1 MKKNLKYLLA
11 LCLTIALVF
20 SLAACGQ
27 KADETPNDAQDDQQ
41 TEQEEFT
48 PANYSI
54 AALKGPTAMGL
65 VKLMKDS
72 ESGETTGNEYTFTL
86 AGSADEVTPALL
98 KGELDMA
105 CVPANLAAV
114 LYNKTEGEIE
124 VLAVNTLGVLYI
136 VENGESVHSM
146 ADLKGKTIVAAGK
159 GSTPEY
165 ALRYLLTENGI
176 DPDNDVTIDWKSEHS
191 ECVAALASGQASV
204 ALLPQPFVTVAQSKI
219 EGLRMALDLNAE
231 WDALDNGSALITGVI
246 VARRAVVEENP
257 AAVNEFLKEYAA
269 SVDYVNANTAD
280 AAALI
285 GEYSIVD
292 AAVAEK
298 ALPYCQTHKMPIVV
312 CTTGLSEELQLKVV
326 QLSRSVPVFKSANMS
341 MGINV
346 LSELCKRASAILGA
360 NYDIEIVEQHHHNK
374 LDAPSGTALMLADA
388 INEENDG
395 AYHYVYDRSSVRQKR
410 DPKEIGIS
418 AVRGG
423 SIVGDHEVLF
433 CGPDEVI
440 TLRHTAYSRN
450 IFANGATNAAVYL
463 AKKEPGLYNMSNMIA
478 EM

>member
-27 KADETPNDAQDDQQ
+27 KADETPNDARDDQQ

-146 ADLKGKTIVAAGK
+146 ADLKG
-159 GSTPEY
+159 STPEY

-257 AAVNEFLKEYAA
+257 AAVEAFLKDYAA
-269 SVDYVNANTAD
+269 SVDWVNANTAD

-298 ALPYCQTHKMPIVV
+298 ALPYCNIV
-312 CTTGLSEELQLKVV
+312 CLTGADLLE
-326 QLSRSVPVFKSANMS
+326 
-341 MGINV
+341 
-346 LSELCKRASAILGA
+346 
-360 NYDIEIVEQHHHNK
+360 
-374 LDAPSGTALMLADA
+374 ALPGYL
-388 INEENDG
+388 
-395 AYHYVYDRSSVRQKR
+395 
-410 DPKEIGIS
+410 
-418 AVRGG
+418 
-423 SIVGDHEVLF
+423 EVLYNAS
-433 CGPDEVI
+433 P
-440 TLRHTAYSRN
+440 
-450 IFANGATNAAVYL
+450 AAV
-463 AKKEPGLYNMSNMIA
+463 GG
-478 EM
+478 EMPDNSFYFA

>member
-1 MKKNLKYLLA
+1 MKKNLKHLLA

-27 KADETPNDAQDDQQ
+27 KADETQNDQQ

-48 PANYSI
+48 PASYSI

-72 ESGETTGNEYTFTL
+72 ESGETTGNGYTFTL

-124 VLAVNTLGVLYI
+124 VLAVNTLSVLYI
-136 VENGESVHSM
+136 VENGESVQSI
-146 ADLKGKTIVAAGK
+146 ADLKGQTIVAAGK

-219 EGLRMALDLNAE
+219 EGLRMALDLTKE
-231 WDALDNGSALITGVI
+231 WDALDNGSGLITGVI

-257 AAVNEFLKEYAA
+257 AAVEAFLKDYAA
-269 SVDYVNANTAD
+269 SVDWVNANTAD

-285 GEYSIVD
+285 GEYGIVD

-298 ALPYCQTHKMPIVV
+298 ALPYCNIV
-312 CTTGLSEELQLKVV
+312 CLTGADLLE
-326 QLSRSVPVFKSANMS
+326 
-341 MGINV
+341 
-346 LSELCKRASAILGA
+346 
-360 NYDIEIVEQHHHNK
+360 
-374 LDAPSGTALMLADA
+374 ALPGYL
-388 INEENDG
+388 
-395 AYHYVYDRSSVRQKR
+395 
-410 DPKEIGIS
+410 
-418 AVRGG
+418 
-423 SIVGDHEVLF
+423 EVLYNAS
-433 CGPDEVI
+433 P
-440 TLRHTAYSRN
+440 
-450 IFANGATNAAVYL
+450 AAV
-463 AKKEPGLYNMSNMIA
+463 GG
-478 EM
+478 EMPDNSFYFA

>member
-1 MKKNLKYLLA
+1 MKSLKKFFA
-11 LCLTIALVF
+11 LCLTLALVL
-20 SLAACGQ
+20 SLAACAQ
-27 KADETPNDAQDDQQ
+27 KPAEDPDSGETPD
-41 TEQEEFT
+41 T
-48 PANYSI
+48 PAQEVEAPVTARI

-65 VKLMKDS
+65 VKLMKDNDELTAALLDS
-72 ESGETTGNEYTFTL
+72 SKPYEGEVGNLYTFTL
-86 AGSADEVTPALL
+86 AGSADEVTPALI

-191 ECVAALASGQASV
+191 ECVAALASGQTSI

-257 AAVNEFLKEYAA
+257 AAVEAFLKDYAA
-269 SVDYVNANTAD
+269 SVDWVNANTAD

-298 ALPYCQTHKMPIVV
+298 ALPYCNIV
-312 CTTGLSEELQLKVV
+312 CL
-326 QLSRSVPVFKSANMS
+326 M
-341 MGINV
+341 
-346 LSELCKRASAILGA
+346 GA
-360 NYDIEIVEQHHHNK
+360 NLLE
-374 LDAPSGTALMLADA
+374 ALPGYL
-388 INEENDG
+388 
-395 AYHYVYDRSSVRQKR
+395 
-410 DPKEIGIS
+410 
-418 AVRGG
+418 
-423 SIVGDHEVLF
+423 EVLYNAS
-433 CGPDEVI
+433 P
-440 TLRHTAYSRN
+440 
-450 IFANGATNAAVYL
+450 AAV
-463 AKKEPGLYNMSNMIA
+463 GG
-478 EM
+478 EMPDNSFYFA